1 LTLLDFTLFT
11 LGTFEDLDLAVLDFN
26 DLLAFVLFDFRLL
39 RYLVVLSPEDDIA
52 LTLPLPAD
60 LDDFSA
66 LILGTFDDFPLILF
80 AFLILTDLLV
90 TFKLFVDLT
99 LPEECTEVSDNN
111 AIAINAIM
119 DVYLLIM
126 VLSVFIVLNALTI

>member
-1 LTLLDFTLFT
+1 LYTLDLTFDDFDFA
-11 LGTFEDLDLAVLDFN
+11 DLDLD
-26 DLLAFVLFDFRLL
+26 DLLAFVLLVLRLFK
-39 RYLVVLSPEDDIA
+39 YLAVTSPEDDIA

-99 LPEECTEVSDNN
+99 LPEEYTEVIDNN
-111 AIAINAIM
+111 AIAIKAII

-126 VLSVFIVLNALTI
+126 VMRCFYCADCV

>member
-1 LTLLDFTLFT
+1 LILFT
-11 LGTFEDLDLAVLDFN
+11 FGTFDDLDLADFDFD
-26 DLLAFVLFDFRLL
+26 DLLAFVLLVFRLFKY
-39 RYLVVLSPEDDIA
+39 RAVTSPEADIA

-60 LDDFSA
+60 LEDFSA

-99 LPEECTEVSDNN
+99 LPEEYTEERDNN
-111 AIAINAIM
+111 AITIKAIM
-119 DVYLLIM
+119 DVYLLNILILCFYSADC
-126 VLSVFIVLNALTI
+126 V